1 MDYEYYDDYVYY
13 DYDVVPSTPKR
24 IDRPRRRQ
32 YGGIKSNY
40 FLAKKNC
47 YCGLF
52 FDFHKIGIKKVR
64 TLVLTAID
72 GLMIFT

>member
-32 YGGIKSNY
+32 YGGIKNNY
-40 FLAKKNC
+40 LKKMFLLKASR
-47 YCGLF
+47 G
-52 FDFHKIGIKKVR
+52 
-64 TLVLTAID
+64 
-72 GLMIFT
+72 

>member
-32 YGGIKSNY
+32 YGGIKNY
-40 FLAKKNC
+40 YYLKKMFLLMARDALK
-47 YCGLF
+47 
-52 FDFHKIGIKKVR
+52 R
-64 TLVLTAID
+64 LTVYN
-72 GLMIFT
+72 

>member
-32 YGGIKSNY
+32 YGGIKNNY
-40 FLAKKNC
+40 LKEMFL
-47 YCGLF
+47 
-52 FDFHKIGIKKVR
+52 
-64 TLVLTAID
+64 
-72 GLMIFT
+72 LMTSRG